1 MNKEINTNAF
11 NIAIFDKN
19 SIEWVSDREI
29 MNLKIRSFLEYANNF
44 AKRHILERGEYI
56 TLSEI
61 LGDFGIKVK
70 DNQALAGWDTD
81 NYDPSVPIFEYE
93 YDEENDRYILNFV
106 TCDETALLKHYEKD
120 RMASIKKY
128 CDYDASVLQDVY
140 NDIWKIAAI
149 SSDHGN
155 ALMDIIGPDKYA
167 EVMEK
172 QGK

>member
-1 MNKEINTNAF
+1 MNKEVNERAF
-11 NIAIFDKN
+11 NIAIFDKD

-56 TLSEI
+56 ILSEI
-61 LGDFGIKVK
+61 LGDLGIKVK

-106 TCDETALLKHYEKD
+106 TCDETALLKRYERSKT
-120 RMASIKKY
+120 K
-128 CDYDASVLQDVY
+128 
-140 NDIWKIAAI
+140 
-149 SSDHGN
+149 
-155 ALMDIIGPDKYA
+155 
-167 EVMEK
+167 
-172 QGK
+172 